1 MGVGEEHGVTADT
14 VTEEAG
20 EIFHSDDEDD
30 LIEEEQG
37 DVLLQRSQCIG
48 CSHIHCKY
56 LMPLYGSVLV
66 NDKAYH
72 VLYISKYLMAKG
84 SNFQFKCLSCHKCEA
99 CVTTATQ
106 RHSFRMLKEEKEN
119 FTEQQKDDI
128 IESNGF
134 QTNNL
139 QVSEISKKKKETF
152 CNILHYDHDMLES
165 ELLSI
170 TGNGKAPNKKINKNT
185 KKKKKKKIPPPPPK
199 KKKKKKKKS

>member
-1 MGVGEEHGVTADT
+1 MPQEYKHDFTIETEHVGEEDIVTADT

-30 LIEEEQG
+30 FIEEEQG
-37 DVLLQRSQCIG
+37 DVLLQRPQCIG

-56 LMPLYGSVLV
+56 LMPLYGTVLV

-72 VLYISKYLMAKG
+72 VLYVS
-84 SNFQFKCLSCHKCEA
+84 KCLSCHTCEA

-128 IESNGF
+128 IESNDF

-139 QVSEISKKKKETF
+139 QVSEKSKKQKESF
-152 CNILHYDHDMLES
+152 CNILR
-165 ELLSI
+165 
-170 TGNGKAPNKKINKNT
+170 
-185 KKKKKKKIPPPPPK
+185 
-199 KKKKKKKKS
+199 